1 MVKYCFTIS
10 TNIMSLT
17 VALIGAGKIGGVR
30 AKICASSPYVKNLV
44 IADKIPGK
52 AKLLSDQ
59 CKNSEYT
66 ESYEGAIERKD
77 VDAVIVSTGE
87 SDHFDPT
94 YLAVKLGKATL
105 VEKPLVLDL
114 DEADSIVDTAS
125 ANNTPLFVGYTQRLR
140 RRFLL
145 VKDSVEKGYLGN
157 ISTAFGRIETNQ
169 AVARA
174 IIERSPEI
182 TPTIDILT
190 YQIDMMLWFLQ
201 KKPIRVYAQSS
212 ALVFGKSKDATWGIV
227 TFEDGSIACF
237 GTNWINPD
245 NYPAQVGIIDMQLVG
260 TKGTIFLNDRHSD
273 FLMVTNDSVPGG
285 YITDAR
291 MNVAHM
297 GSTMT
302 GDWALD
308 RFIGPMKYE
317 TELFLEHL
325 VNGAKIPNATGKD
338 GRRVL
343 ELTLAMDMSAST
355 GRPVDLP
362 LKRPI
367 TLKPKVV

>member
-1 MVKYCFTIS
+1 
-10 TNIMSLT
+10 MSLT

-30 AKICASSPYVKNLV
+30 AKICSDSPYVKNL
-44 IADKIPGK
+44 IICDKIPGK
-52 AKLLSDQ
+52 ARMLSDQ
-59 CKNSEYT
+59 CKNSEYSEDYRET
-66 ESYEGAIERKD
+66 IERKD

-94 YLAVKLGKATL
+94 YLAVSLGRPTL
-105 VEKPLVLDL
+105 VEKPLVLNL
-114 DEADSIVDTAS
+114 AEADKIVDTAAKS
-125 ANNTPLFVGYTQRLR
+125 NTPLFVGYTQRLR

-145 VKDSVEKGYLGN
+145 VKDSVEKGYLGR

-182 TPTIDILT
+182 TPTLDILT
-190 YQIDMMLWFLQ
+190 YQVDMMLWFLQ
-201 KKPIRVYAQSS
+201 REPVRVYAQSS
-212 ALVFGKSKDATWGIV
+212 GFVFGKSKDATWGIV
-227 TFEDGSIACF
+227 TFDDGSIGCF

-273 FLMVTNDSVPGG
+273 FLMCTSDSVPGG
-285 YITDAR
+285 YLKDAR
-291 MNVAHM
+291 MSVSHM

-302 GDWALD
+302 GDWVLN

-317 TELFLEHL
+317 TELFLEHI
-325 VNGAKIPNATGKD
+325 VKGGQIPNSTGKD
-338 GRRVL
+338 ARRVL
-343 ELTLAMDMSAST
+343 EVTLAMDMSAAT
-355 GRPVDLP
+355 GEPVDLP
-362 LKRPI
+362 LKRSVAIQPN
-367 TLKPKVV
+367 VV

>member
-1 MVKYCFTIS
+1 MQIG
-10 TNIMSLT
+10 

-30 AKICASSPYVKNLV
+30 AKLCASSPYVNKLV
-44 IADKIPGK
+44 IADKVPGK
-52 AKLLSDQ
+52 AKLLADKCGTQ
-59 CKNSEYT
+59 EYT
-66 ESYEGAIERKD
+66 ESYEEAIERDD

-94 YLAVKLGKATL
+94 YFAVKRGKPTL

-114 DEADSIVDTAS
+114 DEADKIVNTAE
-125 ANNTPLFVGYTQRLR
+125 ANSTPLFVGYTQRLR

-174 IIERSPEI
+174 IIERSPTI

-201 KKPIRVYAQSS
+201 KDPIRVYAQSS
-212 ALVFGKSKDATWGIV
+212 NLVFGKSKDATWGIV
-227 TFEDGSIACF
+227 TFNDGSVACF

-273 FLMVTNDSVPGG
+273 FLMCTNDQIPGG
-285 YITDAR
+285 YIPNSKVS
-291 MNVAHM
+291 MAHM

-302 GDWALD
+302 GDWVLN

-317 TELFLEHL
+317 TELFLEHIIKHE
-325 VNGAKIPNATGKD
+325 KIPNATGMD
-338 GRRVL
+338 GRKVL
-343 ELTLAMDMSAST
+343 ELTLAMDRSAAT
-355 GRPVDLP
+355 GLPVDLP
-362 LKRPI
+362 LRRPV
-367 TLKPKVV
+367 TVHPNVV